1 MSYIPTE
8 WKTGDIVTA
17 EKLNK
22 LEEGVASGGGGGG
35 GALILHT
42 IEDDEYVYL
51 DKTAAEIIAAMP
63 LVYVEIEAPLEG
75 GAIGNAFLGMYVN
88 DVPGYSE
95 KDGVYF
101 FNVLYDSIYSADSL
115 NERPKYSTASP
126 T

>member
-35 GALILHT
+35 VLRIT
-42 IEDDEYVYL
+42 MTQVEDVAYL
-51 DKTAAEIIAAMP
+51 DKTYEDITTALNQGIWPVCFFAEGNDTSVFTVTEFYIDGR
-63 LVYVEIEAPLEG
+63 YYHVEV
-75 GAIGNAFLGMYVN
+75 GNRSFM
-88 DVPGYSE
+88 S
-95 KDGVYF
+95 
-101 FNVLYDSIYSADSL
+101 DSATGTL
-115 NERPKYSTASP
+115 TF